1 MLAACFASDLL
12 NLVAFLLKNDLA
24 RNIVVF
30 MLFSVINYVDLSIH
44 FNYSFNG

>member
-12 NLVAFLLKNDLA
+12 NLVALLLKNDLA
-24 RNIVVF
+24 RNVVVF